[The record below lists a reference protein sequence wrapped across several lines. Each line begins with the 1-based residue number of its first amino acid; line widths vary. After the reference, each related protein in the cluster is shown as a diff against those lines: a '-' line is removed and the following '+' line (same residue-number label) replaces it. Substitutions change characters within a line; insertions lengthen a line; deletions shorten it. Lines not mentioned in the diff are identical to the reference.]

1 MYRNVHQLKFTK
13 TMTRKGFKYLE
24 IKYKMNLG
32 EELKIIWKHPLHALK
47 AHVKAQTPFTCAL
60 RACKGTTELQNMDS
74 CIRGPPQTS

>member
-32 EELKIIWKHPLHALK
+32 EELKIIWKHHLHAL
-47 AHVKAQTPFTCAL
+47 
-60 RACKGTTELQNMDS
+60 
-74 CIRGPPQTS
+74 